1 MSTIPVSEVV
11 RITPNVLP
19 AGGDAIA
26 LTGLVLTT
34 SIRVPIGQV
43 LSFSS
48 PDAVGAFF
56 GESSAERR
64 NADVY
69 FDGFEGATKR
79 PGAMLFAQYNTADV
93 AAYLRGGN
101 ISGLTLDQLKA
112 LNGPLSVT
120 IDGVVKNAT
129 INLSGATSFS
139 DAANIIANALGI
151 DGAKIADFTGAIA
164 GTTLTVT
171 GYTGVAGAPPLAV
184 GAVVKGAGVAA
195 GTYITALVTGTGG
208 NGTYT
213 VNATQNVAAEAMTA
227 DAAAVTYDSVSGAF
241 SIFSGTSG
249 AASTISYGSGALATD
264 LLLTAATGAV
274 LSQGAV
280 AATPA
285 AFMNGVVQ
293 NTRAFATF
301 MLNFNPDQPGENDV
315 RYAFAQ
321 WNSTQAR
328 RFAFVVAD
336 DDGQPAATVPATTCL
351 AQRVKTANLDGC
363 SLNWQPADLQ
373 GTINYGDLCAFV
385 CGTAAAIDFTAT
397 DGRIT
402 FKFRRG
408 SIEPGVTDEI
418 AFNNLTANGYNCYG
432 AYADGDGVWQWYA
445 DGTVSGD
452 FDWMDSYVNQIWL
465 NGSFRNDLVT
475 LLLNTNAIPYNAAG
489 RALIEAGLADTIN
502 QGLVFGAYRAG
513 VTLSASQKANVN
525 TRAGKA
531 IADTLSN
538 QGWYLDVQ
546 DAPPAV
552 RQVRGSPPMTFYYV
566 DGQAVHE
573 FDMASIALQ

>member
-1 MSTIPVSEVV
+1 MPTIPVSEVV

-19 AGGDAIA
+19 AGGDAVA
-26 LTGLVLTT
+26 LSGLVLTT

-56 GESSAERR
+56 GEDSAERR
-64 NADVY
+64 NADIY

-79 PGAMLFAQYNTADV
+79 PGAMLFAQYNTVDV

-101 ISGLTLDQLKA
+101 ISGLTLTQLQA

-120 IDGVVKNAT
+120 IDGVLKSAT

-139 DAANIIANALGI
+139 NAANIIANGLGI
-151 DGAKIADFTGAIA
+151 DGAQIGTFTGSIS
-164 GTTLTVT
+164 GTTLTVSS
-171 GYTGVAGAPPLAV
+171 YAGDPLKV
-184 GAVVKGAGVAA
+184 GTVVKGVGVTAN
-195 GTYITALVTGTGG
+195 TYITGLLTGTGG
-208 NGTYT
+208 NGTYS
-213 VNATQNVAAEAMTA
+213 VNATQTVASVAMTA
-227 DAAAVTYDSVSGAF
+227 DAAAVSYDSVSGAF

-249 AASTISYGSGALATD
+249 VSSTIGFASGSLATD
-264 LLLTAATGAV
+264 LLLTSATGAV
-274 LSQGAV
+274 TSQGAA

-285 AFMNGVVQ
+285 TFMNALVQ

-301 MLNFNPDQPGENDV
+301 MLNFNPDQSGENDV

-321 WNSTQAR
+321 WNSTQGR

-336 DDGQPAATVPATTCL
+336 DDAQPEVTVPATTCL
-351 AQRVKTANLDGC
+351 AQRIKTANLDGT
-363 SLNWQPADLQ
+363 SVNWQPATLD

-385 CGTAAAIDFTAT
+385 CGTAASINVDAT
-397 DGRIT
+397 NGRIT

-408 SIEPGVTDEI
+408 SIDPGVTDQI
-418 AFNNLTANGYNCYG
+418 AFDNLTANGYNCYG
-432 AYADGDGVWQWYA
+432 AYADGDGTWQWYA
-445 DGTVSGD
+445 NGTVSGD

-465 NGSFRNDLVT
+465 NGSFRNDLVE
-475 LLLNTNAIPYNAAG
+475 LLLNTPSIPYNAAG
-489 RALIEAGLADTIN
+489 RALIEAALADTIN
-502 QGLVFGAYRAG
+502 QGLNFGAYRSG
-513 VTLSASQKANVN
+513 VTLSSSQKANVN
-525 TRAGKA
+525 TRAGKS

-546 DAPPAV
+546 DASPAV
-552 RQVRGSPPMTFYYV
+552 RQARGSPPMTFYYV
-566 DGQAVHE
+566 DGQSVHE

>member
-26 LTGLVLTT
+26 ITGLVLTT

-64 NADVY
+64 NADIY

-79 PGAMLFAQYNTADV
+79 PGAMLFAQYNTANV

-101 ISGLTLDQLKA
+101 ISGITLTQLQA

-139 DAANIIANALGI
+139 HAANIIANGLAI
-151 DGAKIADFTGAIA
+151 DGAEIGQFTGSIA
-164 GTTLTVT
+164 GTTLTVS
-171 GYTGVAGAPPLAV
+171 GYTGDPLTV
-184 GAVVKGAGVAA
+184 GTVVKGASVTA
-195 GTYITALVTGTGG
+195 GTYITGLLTGTGG
-208 NGTYT
+208 NGTYS
-213 VNATQNVAAEAMTA
+213 VNATQTVASIAMTA
-227 DAAAVTYDSVSGAF
+227 DAAAVSYDSVSGAF
-241 SIFSGTSG
+241 SIFSGTAG
-249 AASTISYGSGALATD
+249 ATSTIGFASGTLATD
-264 LLLTAATGAV
+264 LLLTSATGAV
-274 LSQGAV
+274 TSQGAV

-285 AFMNGVVQ
+285 AFMNALVQ

-301 MLNFNPDQPGENDV
+301 MLNFNPDQSGENDV

-321 WNSTQAR
+321 WVSTQGR
-328 RFAFVVAD
+328 RFAYVVAD
-336 DDGQPAATVPATTCL
+336 DDGQPLVTVPATTCL
-351 AQRVKTANLDGC
+351 AQRVKTANLDGV
-363 SLNWQPADLQ
+363 SLNWQPAALQ

-385 CGTAAAIDFTAT
+385 CGTAAAIDFDAT

-408 SIEPGVTDEI
+408 SIEPGVTDQI
-418 AFNNLTANGYNCYG
+418 SFDNLTANGYNCYG

-445 DGTVSGD
+445 DGTVSGA

-489 RALIEAGLADTIN
+489 RALVEAGLADTIN
-502 QGLVFGAYRAG
+502 QGLTFGAYRAG

-546 DAPPAV
+546 DTAPAV